1 MTDVADIQAKFD
13 SFKTQYNTD
22 LDNTNA
28 KLKDLTER
36 LEELKL
42 QVAAPVE
49 VAPVPVVAP
58 VEVAAEAPVVAP
70 LVAAVGGRR
79 RRKASRKASRK
90 TSRKSSK
97 RR

>member
-42 QVAAPVE
+42 QVVAPVE
-49 VAPVPVVAP
+49 VAPV
-58 VEVAAEAPVVAP
+58 PVVAP